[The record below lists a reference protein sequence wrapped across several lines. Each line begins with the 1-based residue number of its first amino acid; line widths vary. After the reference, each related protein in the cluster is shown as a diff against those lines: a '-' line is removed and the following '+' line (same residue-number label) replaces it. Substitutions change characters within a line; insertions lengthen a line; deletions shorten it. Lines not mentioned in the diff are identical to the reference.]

1 MTGSRARQAVRV
13 TAALTAA
20 AATVALAVVAA
31 QGFSTAAS
39 GPAASKSSASPAA
52 EHHPEGGRKGMPSP
66 AEFRLTMERLFG
78 QHAVLTA
85 WLMRTPADV
94 AAGTE
99 DAGFADAAR
108 DELQRNTRELA
119 QAVTAMH
126 GKKAGAQLAALWRA
140 RVQALEAYGTA
151 RAAADPTAAAAAQQE
166 LARTSDR
173 YGSLVAALAGD
184 GGAAGRASTDL
195 QARTKPLLAATDAYA
210 AGQYPQAF
218 AAARVA
224 YAQLYR
230 QGLAFATG
238 TGAGSAHGG
247 TAGVASQAT
256 DLRSALGELFGE
268 HAALAFD
275 ASRTV
280 VAESPAGAAAA
291 DALNANTADVV
302 EAVRA
307 ALGPQAATAVSQ
319 VWAAHIDA
327 LMQFAVAVA
336 GGDDA
341 AQARARAALDQFP
354 ARLGSVL
361 AGVAGGAT
369 PRLVTSLQRHDE
381 QLLQQVTAFAAQ
393 DYPRSAALAYHGYDH
408 MFDVARML
416 AAALEARST
425 AAAPRRG
432 AHTGAGG
439 MAR

>member
-1 MTGSRARQAVRV
+1 MTS
-13 TAALTAA
+13 L
-20 AATVALAVVAA
+20 
-31 QGFSTAAS
+31 
-39 GPAASKSSASPAA
+39 
-52 EHHPEGGRKGMPSP
+52 SP

-78 QHAVLTA
+78 QHAVLAA
-85 WLMRTPADV
+85 WLMRAPVEA

-99 DAGFADAAR
+99 EAGFADAAR
-108 DELQRNTRELA
+108 AELQRNTRELT
-119 QAVTAMH
+119 QAVAAMH
-126 GKKAGAQLAALWRA
+126 GKRAGAQFAALWLA
-140 RVQALEAYGTA
+140 RTQALEAYGVA
-151 RAAADPTAAAAAQQE
+151 RAAADPAGAAAAQQE
-166 LARTSDR
+166 LTRASDR
-173 YGSLVAALAGD
+173 YGSLVASLAGD

-218 AAARVA
+218 AQARNA
-224 YAQLYR
+224 YQQLYR
-230 QGLAFATG
+230 QGLAFA
-238 TGAGSAHGG
+238 AG
-247 TAGVASQAT
+247 TAARGSTTRFTGQAT

-275 ASRTV
+275 ATRAV
-280 VAESPAGAAAA
+280 VAESQAGSAAA

-307 ALGPQAATAVSQ
+307 ALGPQPATAVSQ

-341 AQARARAALDQFP
+341 SQARARAALDQFP

-361 AGVAGGAT
+361 APVAGAAA
-369 PRLVTSLQRHDE
+369 PRLVASLQRHDE

-393 DYPRSAALAYHGYDH
+393 DYPRSAALAYQGYDH
-408 MFDVARML
+408 MFGVARML
-416 AAALEARST
+416 AGALEARST

-439 MAR
+439 MSR